1 MRDTTKSYPTIAQ
14 GFGLVGLFA
23 LLSITQ
29 SPFYMLLSKV
39 VDKEFS
45 MLVFYVVVTTT
56 ILWISCVYKK
66 VIEGKSA
73 SFNLHLSNWLILPL
87 TIIGGL
93 IISIGISSPISELIP
108 IPEVFKKYLLESCL
122 NANIFT
128 FFTLVIAAPLLEE
141 AIFRGVILD
150 GLLKKYSPQ
159 RSIVISSL
167 LFGIA
172 HLNPWQFVGAFLFG
186 LFIGWVYYKT
196 RSLLPSILMHAAN
209 NLLAFIGMKMTDA
222 SNFDDTIAEFFGGWA
237 NYIIATVGAILILFL
252 CIIFLKSIFAK
263 EEMKMRTALDDHSDL
278 QV

>member
-14 GFGLVGLFA
+14 GFGLVGLFT
-23 LLSITQ
+23 LLSISQ

-73 SFNLHLSNWLILPL
+73 SFNLHLSYWLILPL

-186 LFIGWVYYKT
+186 LFMGWVYYKT